1 MPKLT
6 RLYVKT
12 ALVYFVAA
20 LLIALLR
27 AADDVLD
34 LPRLV
39 STLRPVFFHLLV
51 VGWLTQL
58 IFGVMHWMFPKASR
72 ERPRGNEQLMWAVYY
87 ALNLGLL
94 LRAVAEPALV
104 LSDAV
109 VWGWVL
115 VASAA
120 LQWGAGTAFIINT
133 WPRVK
138 ER

>member
-20 LLIALLR
+20 LSIALLR
-27 AADDVLD
+27 AADDMLD

-39 STLRPVFFHLLV
+39 SALRPVFFHFLV

-72 ERPRGNEQLMWAVYY
+72 ERPRGNEKLVWAVYC

-94 LRAVAEPALV
+94 LRAMAEPALV

-109 VWGWVL
+109 VWGWL
-115 VASAA
+115 LLASAT